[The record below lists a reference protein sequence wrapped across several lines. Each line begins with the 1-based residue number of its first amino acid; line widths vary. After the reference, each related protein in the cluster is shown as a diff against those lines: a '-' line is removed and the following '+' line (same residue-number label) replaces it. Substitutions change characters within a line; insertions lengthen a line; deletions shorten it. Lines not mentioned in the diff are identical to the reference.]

1 MNGVSTKKTTPQQTM
16 EQIHL
21 VIFRL
26 AKQAFALPIEMVYQI
41 IEMVSIRPVPKINPI
56 VEGVISVHGR
66 VVPVIDL
73 HRLLYNSST
82 PRGLHTPIILTH
94 IKNQMTGLIVDEVL
108 NVSSVFQ
115 NEVAKPSDFLPM
127 DVESI
132 PIIRGLTN
140 VSQETIILLELNYL
154 FEFGQSQ
161 ALSQV
166 SETLNEFRQMPVIH
180 LPDFNSE
187 EEAIPEIPAYSE
199 STWEKSDLPE
209 PPSAPEVSAE
219 SATGTAPD
227 HSAEASDSAQGFGRV
242 AKALEEM
249 HRDASPE
256 PSETVYP
263 DEPRST
269 EQPDPIELPVPP
281 EAPAEIQTAKPKKA
295 AGTHTRKSKRAPGE

>member
-1 MNGVSTKKTTPQQTM
+1 MNGVTTKKTTSQQAL

-26 AKQAFALPIEMVYQI
+26 AKQAFALPIEAVYQI
-41 IEMVSIRPVPKINPI
+41 VEMVSIRPVPRVNPI
-56 VEGVISVHGR
+56 VEGVINVHGR
-66 VVPVIDL
+66 MVPVIDL
-73 HRLLYNSST
+73 HRLLYSSST

-115 NEVAKPSDFLPM
+115 NEIARPSDFLPI

-140 VSQETIILLELNYL
+140 AAQETVILLELNHL

-161 ALSQV
+161 SLSQV
-166 SETLNEFRQMPVIH
+166 SETLSEFHPIPVIH
-180 LPDFNSE
+180 LPDFNPKE
-187 EEAIPEIPAYSE
+187 GPIPETPAFLE
-199 STWEKSDLPE
+199 A
-209 PPSAPEVSAE
+209 APETPARFDLSPISEALVNEEPVAD
-219 SATGTAPD
+219 TTPD
-227 HSAEASDSAQGFGRV
+227 HPAEAPDSAQGFGRV

-256 PSETVYP
+256 PGEMLHP
-263 DEPRST
+263 DEPRSE
-269 EQPDPIELPVPP
+269 EQPELPAPP
-281 EAPAEIQTAKPKKA
+281 EAPVETPTAKPKKA
-295 AGTHTRKSKRAPGE
+295 ASTHTRKSKRAPGE